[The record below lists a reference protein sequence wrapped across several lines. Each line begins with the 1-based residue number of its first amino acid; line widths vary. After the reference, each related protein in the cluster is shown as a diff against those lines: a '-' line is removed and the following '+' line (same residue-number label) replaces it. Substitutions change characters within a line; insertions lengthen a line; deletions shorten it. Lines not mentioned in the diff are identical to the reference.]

1 MKRSKTDT
9 QADKQKKVRPKKYM
23 SLKNYLTVIIILI
36 ILFCT
41 TALYLSY
48 IVFSYDRTV
57 NDIKVHSEL
66 INDSVKG
73 ILKDYDRTD
82 IIPVSDKEAV
92 ALNSMAVST
101 GGRILVINRDYKVIY
116 DTSLQLTGKYVIGS
130 RLISTLTTG
139 VSSEKIGELHSELI
153 TAYDS
158 GLIISYFPVGEIIG
172 RQQNN
177 LILFGIIYLLMILMG
192 ILFATAVAKRSTK
205 DINHINQ
212 QVRDMA
218 EGNFDANISVEGFRE
233 YRYLGENYNSLVK
246 KLDSVD
252 SSRQEFVSN
261 VSHELKTPMTSMKV
275 LAESLLQNENA
286 TAEEYREFMG
296 DIVEEVDRGTRLIND
311 LLMLVKTDKK
321 NTTLDIKEKD
331 IDELINIIIK
341 RVQPIADAR
350 NISLQYNSYKN
361 VVAEVDEVKMLLV
374 ISNIL
379 TNAIKYNV
387 DNGWVRISLNADNK
401 YFYLKVADSGV
412 GIPDDEKDKV
422 FDRFYRVDK
431 ARSRN
436 TGGTGLGLSIARN
449 VVISHNGSI
458 KMYSESGKGTTFTIR
473 MPLKQELVGP
483 PPDATATGNKTR
495 VKKEKVKRDIIGK
508 DKKAKGKTD
517 KDRTVRESA
526 DKDRLARESADK
538 DKTIKETA
546 GKEVSEGEKTGK
558 LKKKKSGIDKTGL
571 KSITSIMIIL
581 IMVISLGGC
590 SFKDKKSTTTEYV
603 KPSIN
608 SSLYEI
614 SKINV
619 YRITDKMVSVS
630 EVYQLKQ
637 PEIIPNSVEELMNLY
652 EFPDG
657 TNYKGYTVDERGN
670 VEITLE
676 IPEEQHETRL
686 LVKAEIVLTLSQIAG
701 VNEVVMNIVDGEANV
716 IERESYTPE
725 SFYFYQ

>member
-1 MKRSKTDT
+1 MRWPTVRLTVMKRNKTEEIV
-9 QADKQKKVRPKKYM
+9 DKQKKVKPKKYM
-23 SLKNYLTVIIILI
+23 SLRNYLTAIIILI

-41 TALYLSY
+41 TVLFFSY
-48 IVFSYDRTV
+48 IFFSYGRTV
-57 NDIKVHSEL
+57 KDIRSHSSF
-66 INDSVKG
+66 INDTAIG
-73 ILKDYDRTD
+73 ILKDYERTD

-92 ALNSMAVST
+92 ALNSMALSCN
-101 GGRILVINRDYKVIY
+101 GRIVVVNRDYKVIY
-116 DTSLQLTGKYVIGS
+116 DTTLQLTGKYIIGP
-130 RLISTLTTG
+130 RLINTLSTGTEN
-139 VSSEKIGELHSELI
+139 EKIDDQYSELLS
-153 TAYDS
+153 AYDS
-158 GLIISYFPVGEIIG
+158 GLIISYYPTTEIIG
-172 RQQNN
+172 RTENR
-177 LILFGIIYLLMILMG
+177 LLLYGIIYLLMILFG
-192 ILFATAVAKRSTK
+192 ILFASAVSKKSTK
-205 DINHINQ
+205 DIEHINQ

-218 EGNFDANISVEGFRE
+218 EGNFDANISVEGFKE
-233 YRYLGENYNSLVK
+233 YRYLGENYNSLIR

-350 NISLQYNSYKN
+350 HISIQYNSYKN

-473 MPLKQELVGP
+473 MPLKQETEGP
-483 PPDATATGNKTR
+483 ENDTASLKKSKGKTHR
-495 VKKEKVKRDIIGK
+495 IKEKVIKEKIKKGSK
-508 DKKAKGKTD
+508 DKP
-517 KDRTVRESA
+517 E
-526 DKDRLARESADK
+526 
-538 DKTIKETA
+538 KET
-546 GKEVSEGEKTGK
+546 KE
-558 LKKKKSGIDKTGL
+558 DN
-571 KSITSIMIIL
+571 
-581 IMVISLGGC
+581 
-590 SFKDKKSTTTEYV
+590 DST
-603 KPSIN
+603 N
-608 SSLYEI
+608 
-614 SKINV
+614 
-619 YRITDKMVSVS
+619 
-630 EVYQLKQ
+630 
-637 PEIIPNSVEELMNLY
+637 
-652 EFPDG
+652 
-657 TNYKGYTVDERGN
+657 
-670 VEITLE
+670 
-676 IPEEQHETRL
+676 
-686 LVKAEIVLTLSQIAG
+686 
-701 VNEVVMNIVDGEANV
+701 
-716 IERESYTPE
+716 
-725 SFYFYQ
+725 